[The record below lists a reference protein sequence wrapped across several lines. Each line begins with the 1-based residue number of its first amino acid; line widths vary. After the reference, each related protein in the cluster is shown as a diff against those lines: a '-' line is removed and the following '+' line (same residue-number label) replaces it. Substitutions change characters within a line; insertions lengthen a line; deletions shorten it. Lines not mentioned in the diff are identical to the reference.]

1 MASARAMKRA
11 QGDPLLAAAQSAFGG
26 GSDVSD
32 ESSSEDEGARASSK
46 PLNAFALLGGDDD
59 DDDDTPEESEEEPEP
74 PPVVKEATPAPA
86 SKKKKKKKKNK
97 TKAADD
103 DDADEALIGDDDDG
117 MAEITAALKEI
128 GETMPAPRPERDAL
142 SADASVSGRDTL
154 MCVDT
159 RRLKAEDELRSIFG
173 ASVIRAVETEDGG
186 NNADANALG
195 HIGRNP
201 RAPGKG
207 KMQAKL
213 TNARSMLVTPKDGWP
228 PYRAKGTGLAMECVD
243 ATGCVKTFRIVRTD
257 DFADADAAYKRA
269 VASHD
274 PNNLHDLLRYW
285 PWHVDALA
293 ALSDVYHYAGEGSK
307 SAELLE
313 RCLYAIE
320 GAWHPWFAQCV
331 ADGTARMDAR
341 VNTDADTDSDADANS
356 LFFGCMFKHVQATTR
371 RGCHR
376 AALECAK
383 LALSLDRSDPRGF
396 LCALDYFAL
405 RCGEEDWLLDFADG
419 FGDDDTMGGGGD
431 GLLSHPSYAF
441 STALARLGGGRPG
454 RRLLVNDGLNK
465 AGNKGT
471 KGGNNKGGPKSK
483 GSKGSKGPGTLS
495 EQERKDA
502 DDALLRALLMHPAA
516 AVAAL
521 TRMESSSV
529 SGDATWQTI
538 LSHPHFAHAR
548 DECGSASLERLYDVF
563 AERHHLLWRPDDAL
577 RWLKDSMRRAI
588 DCVDGGDESTTID
601 GLTPSDFVAVRG
613 ETFPPSDHNAYSHLA
628 VEDFSDVVKRQLDE
642 ENPFMRRLP
651 PQGADDFANELG
663 VDQGAL
669 MDAMGEMERE
679 LEAMGPEVMERARN
693 MGPAEAARFLEA
705 ARAAA
710 GNPGEAGGGGGGG
723 GGGGVGRG
731 NPLVEFI
738 RTMFV
743 QDPGDAGDGLARRID
758 RDVVD
763 EAFNPE

>member
-1 MASARAMKRA
+1 M
-11 QGDPLLAAAQSAFGG
+11 AAAQSAFGG

-74 PPVVKEATPAPA
+74 PPVVKEPTPPPA
-86 SKKKKKKKKNK
+86 SKKKKKKKKKK
-97 TKAADD
+97 TKD
-103 DDADEALIGDDDDG
+103 DDADEAEADDDDDDDG

-186 NNADANALG
+186 NANADANALG

-201 RAPGKG
+201 RAPGKGG

-243 ATGCVKTFRIVRTD
+243 AAGFVKTFRIVRTD

-313 RCLYAIE
+313 RCLYAME

-341 VNTDADTDSDADANS
+341 VNTDADTDSSNADANS

-383 LALSLDRSDPRGF
+383 LASSLDRSDPRGF

-419 FGDDDTMGGGGD
+419 FGDDTMGGAGAGA
-431 GLLSHPSYAF
+431 GFCRIRVMPI
-441 STALARLGGGRPG
+441 P
-454 RRLLVNDGLNK
+454 RRW
-465 AGNKGT
+465 
-471 KGGNNKGGPKSK
+471 
-483 GSKGSKGPGTLS
+483 
-495 EQERKDA
+495 R
-502 DDALLRALLMHPAA
+502 
-516 AVAAL
+516 
-521 TRMESSSV
+521 
-529 SGDATWQTI
+529 
-538 LSHPHFAHAR
+538 
-548 DECGSASLERLYDVF
+548 GSAGAGR
-563 AERHHLLWRPDDAL
+563 
-577 RWLKDSMRRAI
+577 
-588 DCVDGGDESTTID
+588 GGVYSSTT
-601 GLTPSDFVAVRG
+601 V
-613 ETFPPSDHNAYSHLA
+613 
-628 VEDFSDVVKRQLDE
+628 
-642 ENPFMRRLP
+642 
-651 PQGADDFANELG
+651 
-663 VDQGAL
+663 
-669 MDAMGEMERE
+669 
-679 LEAMGPEVMERARN
+679 
-693 MGPAEAARFLEA
+693 
-705 ARAAA
+705 
-710 GNPGEAGGGGGGG
+710 
-723 GGGGVGRG
+723 
-731 NPLVEFI
+731 
-738 RTMFV
+738 
-743 QDPGDAGDGLARRID
+743 
-758 RDVVD
+758 
-763 EAFNPE
+763 

>member
-1 MASARAMKRA
+1 MKRA

-74 PPVVKEATPAPA
+74 TPVVKEATPPPA
-86 SKKKKKKKKNK
+86 SKKKKKKKKKK
-97 TKAADD
+97 TKD
-103 DDADEALIGDDDDG
+103 DDADEAEADDDDDDDG

-207 KMQAKL
+207 GKMQAKL

-243 ATGCVKTFRIVRTD
+243 ATGFVKTFRIVRTD

-320 GAWHPWFAQCV
+320 GAWHPWFA
-331 ADGTARMDAR
+331 
-341 VNTDADTDSDADANS
+341 
-356 LFFGCMFKHVQATTR
+356 
-371 RGCHR
+371 
-376 AALECAK
+376 
-383 LALSLDRSDPRGF
+383 
-396 LCALDYFAL
+396 
-405 RCGEEDWLLDFADG
+405 
-419 FGDDDTMGGGGD
+419 
-431 GLLSHPSYAF
+431 
-441 STALARLGGGRPG
+441 
-454 RRLLVNDGLNK
+454 
-465 AGNKGT
+465 
-471 KGGNNKGGPKSK
+471 
-483 GSKGSKGPGTLS
+483 
-495 EQERKDA
+495 
-502 DDALLRALLMHPAA
+502 
-516 AVAAL
+516 
-521 TRMESSSV
+521 
-529 SGDATWQTI
+529 
-538 LSHPHFAHAR
+538 
-548 DECGSASLERLYDVF
+548 
-563 AERHHLLWRPDDAL
+563 
-577 RWLKDSMRRAI
+577 
-588 DCVDGGDESTTID
+588 
-601 GLTPSDFVAVRG
+601 
-613 ETFPPSDHNAYSHLA
+613 
-628 VEDFSDVVKRQLDE
+628 
-642 ENPFMRRLP
+642 
-651 PQGADDFANELG
+651 
-663 VDQGAL
+663 
-669 MDAMGEMERE
+669 
-679 LEAMGPEVMERARN
+679 
-693 MGPAEAARFLEA
+693 
-705 ARAAA
+705 
-710 GNPGEAGGGGGGG
+710 
-723 GGGGVGRG
+723 
-731 NPLVEFI
+731 
-738 RTMFV
+738 
-743 QDPGDAGDGLARRID
+743 
-758 RDVVD
+758 
-763 EAFNPE
+763 